1 MMARLQTVEKAVTE
15 LTAAELATFR
25 RWFAEFD
32 ADVWDRQIEADA
44 SAGKLDML
52 ADEARADYFAGRAA
66 KM

>member
-1 MMARLQTVEKAVTE
+1 MARLQTVEKAVTE